1 MFGYGPELSC
11 GRYNESAESIIKY
24 CTDNSYTIGKEITYE
39 KNGKTFVGMADK
51 LFPDG
56 TLGVKLSDGNYDVLN
71 SGEISVKT
79 VKKS

>member
-1 MFGYGPELSC
+1 
-11 GRYNESAESIIKY
+11 
-24 CTDNSYTIGKEITYE
+24 
-39 KNGKTFVGMADK
+39 MADK